1 MKVARLATFSLLVV
15 ATFAAFFVAQQLKN
29 GPTVI
34 AGFNIHTDG
43 SGAPLFSPNGDGRR
57 DRMRVGFSVTVDDR
71 VTVTILDAEGEPVRT
86 LVDDKPMTAYRR
98 LSAVRWDGTDD
109 DGQRV
114 PDGRYR
120 VRITLRNQGLSWVS
134 PRSVLV
140 DTTPPR
146 PLVRSIGPQKEY
158 GPEILPTRNGASAR
172 VTFSSPAL
180 ACPQVRIFRTDG
192 PRPIEVLRQ
201 TLRVG
206 QTRWSWNGRLPVKR
220 PEGGIHVCDRRDEG
234 PVGRTEPAAAGTYV
248 VVPEW
253 RDAAGN
259 IGTPMKVDGK
269 GRPIPT
275 AAKWP
280 GHGGITVRRIGV
292 QAPVVPA
299 IAGKRVVFGVDSR
312 GARYRWS
319 MRLLG
324 DSTRSKRSTE
334 AKTKV
339 LVKARAP
346 GKRSGVYLFTAGS
359 SRGST
364 TVPFAVQG
372 QKSVGGSADNPKGV
386 LVVLPTISWAGTN
399 PLDDD
404 GDGAPN
410 LFTRGN
416 RARLARVSARG
427 LPGRFTSQEAPLLI
441 WLDRRRHRYDITTDA
456 ALALGRGPKLSSY
469 RGVLI
474 PSDMRWLPARVRE
487 SLRSYARGGGKV
499 ASIGTDSLRRSVTI
513 DAKGRMSS
521 PSKNRVADVFGS
533 RIRPVVSDP
542 TRLQLF
548 KDTRSLTL
556 FEGSGGE
563 FKTIRSYEETIG
575 LGAIGR
581 LLSSAVT
588 VTPEGRAVIVGI
600 RYGKGT
606 VIRPGQP
613 EFAVT
618 LAKNEDEAQT
628 ALMER
633 IWVLLSR

>member
-1 MKVARLATFSLLVV
+1 MKVARLATFSLLVI
-15 ATFAAFFVAQQLKN
+15 ATFAAFFVAQKLKN

-34 AGFNIHTDG
+34 AGFQIHTDRQ
-43 SGAPLFSPNGDGRR
+43 GAALFSPNGDGRR
-57 DRMRVGFSVTVDDR
+57 DRMRVGFSLTVDDR
-71 VTVTILDAEGEPVRT
+71 VTVTVLDQEGEAVRT
-86 LVDDKPMTAYRR
+86 IVDDEPLKAYRR
-98 LSAVRWDGTDD
+98 LNAVRWDGKDD
-109 DGQRV
+109 DGNRV

-120 VRITLRNQGLSWVS
+120 IRVTLRNQGRSWVS

-140 DTTPPR
+140 DTSPPL
-146 PLVRSIGPQKEY
+146 PLVGSIGPQKQY
-158 GPEILPTRNGASAR
+158 GPEILPTRTGRPAR

-192 PRPIEVLRQ
+192 RLPVEVLRQ

-206 QTRWSWNGRLPVKR
+206 QTRWSWDGRLPVRR
-220 PEGGIHVCDRRDEG
+220 PEGGIHVCNPRDQRPLG
-234 PVGRTEPAAAGTYV
+234 PTEPAPAGTYV

-259 IGTPMKVDGK
+259 IGTPMDVDGK

-275 AAKWP
+275 AEKWP

-292 QAPVVPA
+292 QAPVLPA
-299 IAGKRVVFGVDSR
+299 ISGKRVVFGVDSR

-334 AKTKV
+334 SKTKV

-359 SRGST
+359 RRGST

-372 QKSVGGSADNPKGV
+372 WTSVAGTAAKPKGV
-386 LVVLPTISWAGTN
+386 LVVLPTISWSGTN

-410 LFTRGN
+410 LLTRGN

-427 LPGRFTSQEAPLLI
+427 LPGRFTAQEAPLLI
-441 WLDRRRHRYDITTDA
+441 WLDRARRRYDLTTDA
-456 ALALGRGPKLSSY
+456 ALAQGKGPKLSSY
-469 RGVLI
+469 SGVLI
-474 PSDMRWLPARVRE
+474 PSDMRWLPARVRGR
-487 SLRSYARGGGKV
+487 LRSYVRGGGTV
-499 ASIGTDSLRRSVTI
+499 ASIGTDSLRRTVRI
-513 DAKGRMSS
+513 DRRGRMRS
-521 PSKNRVADVFGS
+521 PSKNRLTDLFGS
-533 RIRPVVSDP
+533 RLRPVVKDP
-542 TRLQLF
+542 TSLQLL
-548 KDTRSLTL
+548 KDSPSLTL
-556 FEGSGGE
+556 FEGSGGS
-563 FKTIRSYEETIG
+563 FKTVDSYEETIG
-575 LGAIGR
+575 PGTGKV
-581 LLSSAVT
+581 LSSAVT
-588 VTPEGRAVIVGI
+588 VTPEGRVVIVGI

-606 VIRPGQP
+606 IIRPGLPQ
-613 EFAVT
+613 FAVS
-618 LAKNEDEAQT
+618 LATGEDPALT